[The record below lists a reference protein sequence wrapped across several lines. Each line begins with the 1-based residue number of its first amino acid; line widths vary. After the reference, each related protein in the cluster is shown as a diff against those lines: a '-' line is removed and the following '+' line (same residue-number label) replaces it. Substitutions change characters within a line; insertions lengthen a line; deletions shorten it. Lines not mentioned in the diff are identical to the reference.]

1 MAGQLL
7 TTQSRV
13 LCPHG
18 GQAILLT
25 SNARVSALGLTLLQ
39 NDTHLVIGCPFT
51 VGPDYSPCVTIEWS
65 FGAFRVSVGGTPMLT
80 NASIGV
86 CKNPE
91 SVPQGLAV
99 IVATQQSVSAT

>member
-1 MAGQLL
+1 MAGRLL
-7 TTQSRV
+7 STESRV

-25 SNARVSALGLTLLQ
+25 GNVRVSALGLALLQ
-39 NDTHLVIGCPFT
+39 TDTHLVIGCPFT
-51 VGPDYSPCVTIEWS
+51 VGTDYSPCVTIEWS
-65 FGAFRVSVGGTPMLT
+65 FGAFRVSVGGTPVLT
-80 NASIGV
+80 DTSLGV

-99 IVATQQSVSAT
+99 IVSTQQSASAT